1 MITTI
6 PKWTSALLRE
16 TNPSVHAMVFA
27 NHDGKKAL
35 RQVLEFLD
43 ANRDGMST
51 ANEKERASI
60 IIYGHSW
67 GASQTVALARALGE
81 QRIPVLLD
89 NPNRQRSQ
97 TRAR

>member
-1 MITTI
+1 
-6 PKWTSALLRE
+6 
-16 TNPSVHAMVFA
+16 MVFA

>member
-1 MITTI
+1 MISTI

-67 GASQTVALARALGE
+67 GGLADSCSGSCAGGTAH
-81 QRIPVLLD
+81 
-89 NPNRQRSQ
+89 SG
-97 TRAR
+97 AA